1 MSCLLR
7 GWCGTAGCLN
17 PSPAPQV
24 FPALPAHSSPSHS
37 PAGPCRLLLPV
48 ERRGLWAG
56 RDTGDISA
64 VPDVRLACPSPPF
77 PRRSSTSFVPS
88 LPSLGRPP
96 APEGGLGP
104 RPGTGRGWD
113 KVGGSGG
120 CGSSA
125 PPSPRQLRAR
135 PGALPAGWQCYPAS
149 GARPRGPG
157 KGGSNL
163 SQMCV
168 LSFPSLLCRWASC
181 DVKSSEQSWLI
192 FFCASWSCGQ
202 V

>member
-1 MSCLLR
+1 MALPGARIPALLPKCSRRCLH
-7 GWCGTAGCLN
+7 T
-17 PSPAPQV
+17 
-24 FPALPAHSSPSHS
+24 PALPTARLVPARCSCRWREGDSGQEGTPVTSLLYPVCALLVLHLPFPAAPLPGLYHDS
-37 PAGPCRLLLPV
+37 PALGGLLPQKV
-48 ERRGLWAG
+48 A
-56 RDTGDISA
+56 
-64 VPDVRLACPSPPF
+64 
-77 PRRSSTSFVPS
+77 
-88 LPSLGRPP
+88 LGRGRGR
-96 APEGGLGP
+96 AGLG
-104 RPGTGRGWD
+104 

-149 GARPRGPG
+149 RARPRGPG

-163 SQMCV
+163 SQMRV

-181 DVKSSEQSWLI
+181 DVKSSEQSWPI
-192 FFCASWSCGQ
+192 FICASWSCGQ